1 MRPYVPTILALPVL
15 AMVTYGGLVGPA
27 TKRPDLAAP
36 TAAVVTQTLIRA
48 ASESEAIRVLD
59 ASQSTQL
66 PPQTSQITFCL
77 LSVQRIHLREAQ
89 TAVGFKPQTKC
100 EQVVSSIRHKSK
112 VSYLR
117 ALEWRQAGT
126 EFFSS
131 NTLSATL
138 LTKNVAYRCR
148 SARETQWRGTTLVTV
163 VYRGARYYGVAS
175 TDPERLSCGPTVVRA
190 G

>member
-1 MRPYVPTILALPVL
+1 MKPYVPALISLPVL
-15 AMVTYGGLVGPA
+15 AMLTYNVVAEPA

-36 TAAVVTQTLIRA
+36 AAVVVTQRLIRA
-48 ASESEAIRVLD
+48 ASESEAIRLLD
-59 ASQSTQL
+59 ASQFAPL

-89 TAVGFKPQTKC
+89 TAVGFKAQTKC

-117 ALEWRQAGT
+117 GLEWRQAGT

-148 SARETQWRGTTLVTV
+148 STRETQWRGTTLVTV

-175 TDPERLSCGPTVVRA
+175 TAPERLSCGPTVARA
-190 G
+190 D